1 MRQINPFRC
10 FQYVGVVSLVFFLCS
25 CQNNEKTLKTGPWR
39 ASLEIKKRKELPFLL
54 DLKADTTMVFYNA
67 EEEILI
73 TDITLKGD
81 SITIE
86 HPVFEGIFKGKYT
99 SDSIY
104 GNFIKPS
111 LNRTV
116 PFSMRHGND
125 LRFHVTG
132 APNTIIT
139 GNWETVFSPNN
150 AKDRYIAKA
159 IFEQTG
165 NRVTGTIR
173 TTTGD
178 YRYLDGVI
186 QDDSLKLSTFDGAHA
201 FLFEAEVKDS
211 LMQGVF
217 YSGNHWK
224 EPFTA
229 KRNDAYKL
237 PSPDSLTFLKEG
249 YEKLAFSFPNA
260 KGKQISL
267 ADKQFKNKV
276 VVVQIMGTW
285 CPNCLDETKFL
296 SNYYKKKKSDDLA
309 FVGLAFEYAPTQ
321 EKAFAALQRLED
333 RVGVTYPL
341 LLAQYGSSSKEKAQ
355 QKLPMLNHVLSYPT
369 TIFIDK
375 EGVVRKIHTGFN
387 GPATG
392 KEYDMFVQDFER
404 FITELLEE

>member
-1 MRQINPFRC
+1 MRLTNLSKYSKHLGIL
-10 FQYVGVVSLVFFLCS
+10 SLVFIFCS
-25 CQNNEKTLKTGPWR
+25 CQNDNNALKTGPWR
-39 ASLEIKKRKELPFLL
+39 ATLEIKKGKELPFLL
-54 DLKADTTMVFYNA
+54 NLKADTTMVFYNA
-67 EEEILI
+67 EEEIQI

-81 SITIE
+81 SIIIE

-99 SDSIY
+99 PDSIY
-104 GNFIKPS
+104 GSFIKPS
-111 LNRTV
+111 LNRVV

-139 GNWETVFSPNN
+139 GNWETVFSPKN
-150 AKDRYIAKA
+150 ANDRYIAKA

-249 YEKLAFSFPNA
+249 YEKLAFSFPNTE
-260 KGKQISL
+260 GKQVSL
-267 ADKQFKNKV
+267 ADKQFKDKV

-296 SNYYKKKKSDDLA
+296 SNYYKKKKSKDLA
-309 FVGLAFEYAPTQ
+309 FVGLAFEYAPTE
-321 EKAFAALQRLED
+321 EKALGALKRLKD

-341 LLAQYGSSSKEKAQ
+341 LLAQYGSSDKKKAQ
-355 QKLPMLNHVLSYPT
+355 EKLPMLNHVLSYPT

-375 EGVVRKIHTGFN
+375 EGEVRKIHTGFN

-392 KEYDMFVQDFER
+392 KEYDIFVQDFER
-404 FITELLEE
+404 FITELLNE